1 MLRTICLS
9 IGIEHIDAIIADLN
23 QALAA
28 AVGEIYLPN
37 PPQGQTHSRGS
48 TMNWLGEPNL
58 AADRRSS
65 DRPIVIGLVNNAS
78 NRALKATET
87 QFLRLLLA
95 AAPSVPLCVKRFTFP
110 EFPRASPPRGCM
122 DDAYAD
128 LAALYEGNVDA
139 LIVTGM
145 EPQTS
150 RLDHEP
156 MWESFQKL
164 VDWAEDR
171 SLPVM
176 WSCLAAHAAVF
187 HLDGVER
194 VHASTKVSGVFD
206 CEVVATEHP
215 LMAGMSPRWAI
226 PHSRQF
232 GVPEESLAVSGY
244 RVLSR
249 CPKIGVDAFVKDS
262 LPFLF
267 LQGHPEY
274 DADALLRE
282 YTRDARRYLIG
293 ERDLYPAAPSHYFG
307 AEIELELTGIRKRAL
322 DGQRDLALLQ
332 EIMTLVKS
340 APHSA
345 SWQVSATRLYE
356 NWLNTVVPRY
366 HARHLKQLLDDVAG
380 ENSLCSTPK
389 LQPR

>member
-1 MLRTICLS
+1 
-9 IGIEHIDAIIADLN
+9 
-23 QALAA
+23 
-28 AVGEIYLPN
+28 
-37 PPQGQTHSRGS
+37 
-48 TMNWLGEPNL
+48 MNWLGEQNL

-65 DRPIVIGLVNNAS
+65 DRPIIIGLVNNTS
-78 NRALKATET
+78 DRALKATET

-95 AAPSVPLCVKRFTFP
+95 AAPDVPLHLKLFTFP
-110 EFPRASPPRGCM
+110 EIPRATPPRGCM

-128 LAALYEGNVDA
+128 LAALYDTNVDA

-156 MWESFQKL
+156 MWPSFKKL

-176 WSCLAAHAAVF
+176 WSCLAAHAAVL

-194 VHASTKVSGVFD
+194 VHAGTKVSGVFD
-206 CEVVATEHP
+206 CVVAAAEHP
-215 LMAGMSPRWAI
+215 LMAGISPRWAI

-249 CPKIGVDAFVKDS
+249 CHEVGVDAFVKDG

-274 DADALLRE
+274 DADTLLRE

-293 ERDLYPAAPSHYFG
+293 ERELYPAVPSHYFG
-307 AEIELELTGIRKRAL
+307 AEIDSELARIRQRAL

-332 EIMTLVKS
+332 EITNLAKA

-345 SWQVSATRLYE
+345 SWQAPATRLYE
-356 NWLNTVVPRY
+356 NWLNTMVRRD
-366 HARHLKQLLDDVAG
+366 HACHLKQLLGDVASG
-380 ENSLCSTPK
+380 QILVSDAENVTALS
-389 LQPR
+389 Q